1 VILLISLVIYYWSK
15 ITFLFSDFEAF
26 LALFMEASHLNSFN
40 LFFLFKTLTI
50 SMLAFVTEM
59 FFLGIRKSTLYKLS
73 KKPSK
78 SLLLDLYCYL
88 LSVTKLFDFLMF
100 ILTFGIFYFLI
111 SILTNYINLDLARL
125 VPNRYLQFVLVFI
138 FSDFIDYL
146 RHRFNHLKHFWELH
160 AYHHSATEFNL
171 ITTSRGSLFEAGF
184 NSIFFSVVYV
194 VVGGSYEP
202 IVAVVILREWYVH
215 VLHSNVKWDLGV
227 FGKYIFISPMDH
239 QLHHSVMKEDYDKNF
254 GLIFVWW
261 DKLFGTYK
269 KNRDANLKIGVPD
282 NYFHQMSFF
291 KGQIHSF
298 NRFLK
303 SLSNTL

>member
-1 VILLISLVIYYWSK
+1 MRI
-15 ITFLFSDFEAF
+15 DF
-26 LALFMEASHLNSFN
+26 
-40 LFFLFKTLTI
+40 
-50 SMLAFVTEM
+50 
-59 FFLGIRKSTLYKLS
+59 
-73 KKPSK
+73 
-78 SLLLDLYCYL
+78 YCYF
-88 LSVTKLFDFLMF
+88 LSVFKLFDFLVF

-111 SILTNYINLDLARL
+111 SVLTSYVNLDLAKWL
-125 VPNRYLQFVLVFI
+125 PNKYFQFIIVFI

-184 NSIFFSVVYV
+184 NSIFFSIVYV

-202 IVAVVILREWYVH
+202 ILFVVFLREWYVH
-215 VLHSNVKWDLGV
+215 ILHSNVKWNLGV
-227 FGKYIFISPMDH
+227 FGRFVFISPMDH
-239 QLHHSVMKEDYDKNF
+239 QLDHSILKENYDKNF

-261 DKLFGTYK
+261 DKIFGTYK
-269 KNRDANLKIGVPD
+269 KNKDLNLKIGIPN

-291 KGQIHSF
+291 KGQLHSF
-298 NRFLK
+298 NRFIK